1 MRPRPALFLLA
12 AVSLLAYA
20 QGLAQQ
26 TVWTGVVRDSATG
39 EPINGASI
47 RVQGG
52 NTGTYSR
59 SGGTFR
65 LPLPTATYTISV
77 RSVGYGERSLKIS
90 PAQTSIDVRL
100 PMQSVLK
107 HSVTVVGDISAE
119 EVIRRAVARKNE
131 NAARITSLESSTY
144 SKLRMDLDLQG
155 MSDDDRSTIMETFSK
170 IYEVRKP
177 TPKKHI
183 VLLQR
188 RQTKN
193 IGAANNLAVFDDFF
207 DFTRDEMKIL
217 NTTLITPLG
226 TDALDEYAYTIV
238 SKRSLGQQMVYEIAF
253 QPKARI
259 FPGFEGTLVIV
270 EGTYQII
277 DAKFAPTE
285 ETAFPLLKDLRYEQ
299 HYDNVSD
306 SVWVPTYQQVSAGLE
321 LTVIVGLL
329 KVNANVVANTFVT
342 DVVVNKPIADS
353 LLAPEAPTTI
363 SVNVNT
369 RGGRSRSSVGVV
381 DPNMTIAP
389 DVDSAKP
396 EFWDQHAFAEQSD
409 EEKRVY
415 REQDSITAEEA
426 KKPRDTSFA
435 LGKGSLGGFGFSI
448 NPYVNRTP
456 LTGAMFGGEV
466 GLSYNA
472 LSVKGMAAFGQQ
484 GTQAGKA
491 SLTWN
496 AIDTDDVKLQFS
508 GSVFSHYRTLQ
519 ESRSI
524 TRRFA
529 TLNLTNLLYAG
540 YYDFFRQDGFDVG
553 MQYSVGRFTAS
564 MLYTQ
569 ARVVPSNVLY
579 PPDRPVLSADP
590 GNYSTL
596 SATIDIGAPTLMD
609 NIMGT
614 GWPVRGSVTGQYGLE
629 HTSQRTF
636 TTVEASIGS
645 TIPTF
650 TTGYRPMT
658 LDIDVH
664 AGWSSDNTPAQYR
677 YYAMKR
683 FPVFGTV
690 TDLATVP
697 VNALIG
703 SSYVA
708 VHTEHNFSD
717 MWWRIVGLPTYNK
730 RGPDLIGI
738 FNAATYSAQWYTEA
752 GVALGRIPSF
762 ISDLLYLRVD
772 VLWPVGPY
780 ATQIGRFGWSI
791 GISSPLL

>member
-1 MRPRPALFLLA
+1 MTRQLVSILLVGTFLSFLNA
-12 AVSLLAYA
+12 S
-20 QGLAQQ
+20 AQQ
-26 TVWTGVVRDSATG
+26 TVWTGIVRDSASG

-52 NTGTYSR
+52 NAGTYSR

-65 LPLPTATYTISV
+65 LPLPTATYVINV
-77 RSVGYGERSLKIS
+77 RSVGYGERELRITPS
-90 PAQTSIDVRL
+90 QTALDVRL
-100 PMQSVLK
+100 PMKSVLK
-107 HSVTVVGDISAE
+107 GTVTAFGEINAD

-131 NAARITSLESSTY
+131 NAARITSLESSVY

-155 MSDDDRSTIMETFSK
+155 VSDEDRSTIMETFSK

-177 TPKKHI
+177 TPLKHI

-193 IGAANNLAVFDDFF
+193 IGAANNLAVFDSFF
-207 DFTRDEMKIL
+207 DFTRDEFSIL

-226 TDALDEYAYTIV
+226 TDALDEYKYTIL
-238 SKRSLGQQMVYEIAF
+238 SKKSLGEQMVYEIAF
-253 QPKARI
+253 EPKARV

-277 DAKFAPTE
+277 DAKFAPTN
-285 ETAFPLLKDLRYEQ
+285 ETAFPFLKDLRYEQ
-299 HYDNVSD
+299 HYDRVSD
-306 SVWVPTYQQVSAGLE
+306 SVWVPTYQQVSAGVEVMVVAGL
-321 LTVIVGLL
+321 LTV
-329 KVNANVVANTFVT
+329 KANVVANTFVS
-342 DVVVNKPIADS
+342 DVIVNKPIADS
-353 LLAPEAPTTI
+353 LLEPEKSSAF
-363 SVNVNT
+363 SVEVNT
-369 RGGRSRSSVGVV
+369 SGRRSNSSVSVEGS
-381 DPNMTIAP
+381 NMTVAS
-389 DVDSAKP
+389 DVDSAKA
-396 EFWDQHAFAEQSD
+396 EYWEQHAFAEQTE
-409 EEKRVY
+409 EEKNVY
-415 REQDSITAEEA
+415 RVQDSITAEEA
-426 KKPRDTSFA
+426 ARPRDTTDA
-435 LGKGSLGGFGFSI
+435 LGRTSIGGVGFTI
-448 NPYVNRTP
+448 NPVVNRTP

-466 GLSYNA
+466 GLSYGA
-472 LSVKGMAAFGQQ
+472 FSAKGMAAFGQQ
-484 GTQAGKA
+484 GTQGGKA
-491 SLTWN
+491 SLTWTP
-496 AIDTDDVKLQFS
+496 IDTGDVKLQFS
-508 GSVFSHYRTLQ
+508 ASAFSQYSTLQ

-524 TRRFA
+524 TRRFS
-529 TLNLTNLLYAG
+529 TLNLTNLLFAS
-540 YYDFFRQDGFDVG
+540 YYDFFRQDGFDAG
-553 MQYSVGRFTAS
+553 MQYSLGRLTAS

-569 ARVVPSNVLY
+569 ARVVPMKVLY
-579 PPDRPVLSADP
+579 PPDRTVLSADP

-596 SATIDIGAPTLMD
+596 SATIELGEPTIID
-609 NIMGT
+609 NIMGS
-614 GWPVRGSVTGQYGLE
+614 GWPVHGGITGQYGIE

-636 TTVEASIGS
+636 TTVEANIGS

-658 LDIDVH
+658 LDVAIH

-703 SSYVA
+703 SQYVA
-708 VHTEHNFSD
+708 IHTEHNFSD
-717 MWWRIVGLPTYNK
+717 MWWRIVGLPTFNK

-738 FNAATYSAQWYTEA
+738 FNAAAYSNQWYTEA

>member
-1 MRPRPALFLLA
+1 MHHRTAPFLLA
-12 AVSLLAYA
+12 ALILLTHG

-26 TVWTGVVRDSATG
+26 TVWTGVVKDSASG

-52 NTGTYSR
+52 NAGTYSR

-77 RSVGYGERSLKIS
+77 RSVGYGERVLKLT
-90 PAQTSIDVRL
+90 PAQTSIEVRL

-107 HSVTVVGDISAE
+107 HSVTVVGDINAE

-131 NAARITSLESSTY
+131 NASRITTLESSTY
-144 SKLRMDLDLQG
+144 SKLRMDFDLRG
-155 MSDDDRSTIMETFSK
+155 VSNEDRSTIMETFSK
-170 IYEVRKP
+170 IYEKRQP
-177 TPKKHI
+177 TPKKHV

-207 DFTRDEMKIL
+207 DFTQDEVSIL

-226 TDALDEYAYTIV
+226 ADALDEYKYTIL
-238 SKRSLGQQMVYEIAF
+238 SKKSLGEQMVYEIAF
-253 QPKARI
+253 EPKARI

-277 DAKFAPTE
+277 DAKFAPTD
-285 ETAFPLLKDLRYEQ
+285 ETAFPFLKDLKYEQ
-299 HYDNVSD
+299 HYDRVSD
-306 SVWVPTYQQVSAGLE
+306 SVWVPTYQQVSAGVEVTVIAGL
-321 LTVIVGLL
+321 LTVKAG
-329 KVNANVVANTFVT
+329 VVANTFVS
-342 DVVVNKPIADS
+342 DVLVNKPIADS
-353 LLAPEAPTTI
+353 LLAPQAPTTI
-363 SVNVNT
+363 SVNVST
-369 RGGRSRSSVGVV
+369 QSGSSRTTAGVTS
-381 DPNMTIAP
+381 PNMTVAP

-409 EEKRVY
+409 EEKQVY
-415 REQDSITAEEA
+415 HEQDSITAEEA
-426 KKPRDTSFA
+426 KRPADTSFA
-435 LGKGSLGGFGFSI
+435 VGKGSFGGLGFSI

-466 GLSYNA
+466 GLSFDRF
-472 LSVKGMAAFGQQ
+472 SIKGMAAFGQQ
-484 GTQAGKA
+484 GTKGGKA
-491 SLTWN
+491 SLIWN
-496 AIDTDDVKLQFS
+496 AIDTSDVKLQFS
-508 GSVFSHYRTLQ
+508 AAVFSQYSSLQ

-524 TRRFA
+524 TRRFE
-529 TLNLTNLLYAG
+529 TFNLTNLLFAS
-540 YYDFFRQDGFDVG
+540 YYDFFRQDGFDAG
-553 MQYSVGRFTAS
+553 MQYTSNRLTGSV
-564 MLYTQ
+564 LYTQ
-569 ARVVPSNVLY
+569 ARVIPARVLY
-579 PPDRPVLSADP
+579 PPNRSVLSADP
-590 GNYSTL
+590 GNYSML
-596 SATIDIGAPTLMD
+596 SATIAAGEPTLID
-609 NIMGT
+609 NIMGG
-614 GWPVRGSVTGQYGLE
+614 GWPVRGSITGQYGLE

-636 TTVEASIGS
+636 TTVEANIGS

-658 LDIDVH
+658 LDIDIR

-677 YYAMKR
+677 FYAMKR
-683 FPVFGTV
+683 FPVFGV
-690 TDLATVP
+690 ATDLATVP
-697 VNALIG
+697 INALIG
-703 SSYVA
+703 SQYVA

-717 MWWRIVGLPTYNK
+717 MWWRLVGLPTFNK

-738 FNAATYSAQWYTEA
+738 FNAAAYSQQWYTEA
-752 GVALGRIPSF
+752 GVALARIPSF

-780 ATQIGRFGWSI
+780 ANQIGKFGWSI

>member
-1 MRPRPALFLLA
+1 MRSRPALFLLA
-12 AVSLLAYA
+12 AFLLLAHA

-65 LPLPTATYTISV
+65 LPMPTATYTISV
-77 RSVGYGERSLKIS
+77 RSVGYGERSLKIT
-90 PAQTSIDVRL
+90 PAQTSLDVRL

-107 HSVTVVGDISAE
+107 NSVTVVGDISAE

-144 SKLRMDLDLQG
+144 SKLRMDLGLTGLTDEERA
-155 MSDDDRSTIMETFSK
+155 MIMETFSK
-170 IYEVRKP
+170 IYEVRRP

-193 IGAANNLAVFDDFF
+193 IGAENNLAVFDDFF
-207 DFTRDEMKIL
+207 DFTRDEVTIL

-226 TDALDEYAYTIV
+226 ADALDEYAYTIV

-259 FPGFEGTLVIV
+259 FPGFEGTLMIV

-321 LTVIVGLL
+321 LTVVVGLL
-329 KVNANVVANTFVT
+329 KVNANVVANTYVT

-353 LLAPEAPTTI
+353 LLVPEAPTTI
-363 SVNVNT
+363 SVDVKT
-369 RGGRSRSSVGVV
+369 RGGKPRSRVGVD

-396 EFWDQHAFAEQSD
+396 EFWDQHAFAEQTE

-415 REQDSITAEEA
+415 REQDSITAEET
-426 KKPRDTSFA
+426 KKPRDSSFA
-435 LGKGSLGGFGFSI
+435 LSKGSLGGLGFSI
-448 NPYVNRTP
+448 NVYANRTP
-456 LTGAMFGGEV
+456 LTGALIGGEL
-466 GLSYNA
+466 GLSYA
-472 LSVKGMAAFGQQ
+472 AFSVKGMAAFGQQ
-484 GTQAGKA
+484 GTRAGMA

-508 GSVFSHYRTLQ
+508 GGVFSQYRTLQ

-524 TRRFA
+524 SRRFSS
-529 TLNLTNLLYAG
+529 LNLTNLLYAG

-553 MQYSVGRFTAS
+553 TQYSVGRFTAS

-596 SATIDIGAPTLMD
+596 SATIDLGAPTLMD

-658 LDIDVH
+658 LDISVH

-708 VHTEHNFSD
+708 VHAEHNFSD

-752 GVALGRIPSF
+752 GVALARIPSF

-791 GISSPLL
+791 GVSSPLL